1 MIMQGAVTAVIAV
14 AGTLLGA
21 AITYLFQR
29 MNAQRAEAFSFQ
41 QQLRSERMIVYSD
54 FAKIVKEYQ
63 RAQDPK
69 SKDAYDAFMKA
80 LDLGSSV
87 QHALFRV
94 ELVADSSELIEKARY
109 AYLLV
114 NKLREASTKA
124 DLGSR
129 EDTAE
134 EALGTSLHLQN
145 AIYNNVWQRS
155 QLKDDQ
161 CLSDIIHGVSSG
173 RLASRTGELLCSP
186 PVAAT
191 WATGTRGKTIKRSTR
206 LLPGE
211 PD

>member
-63 RAQDPK
+63 RAQDSRWFRNCEDPK

-94 ELVADSSELIEKARY
+94 ELVADSSELIEKARH

-155 QLKDDQ
+155 QLKDD
-161 CLSDIIHGVSSG
+161 H
-173 RLASRTGELLCSP
+173 
-186 PVAAT
+186 
-191 WATGTRGKTIKRSTR
+191 
-206 LLPGE
+206 
-211 PD
+211 

>member
-1 MIMQGAVTAVIAV
+1 
-14 AGTLLGA
+14 
-21 AITYLFQR
+21 
-29 MNAQRAEAFSFQ
+29 
-41 QQLRSERMIVYSD
+41 MIVYSD

-63 RAQDPK
+63 RAQDSRWFRNYEDPK

-94 ELVADSSELIEKARY
+94 ELVADSSELIEMARY

-134 EALGTSLHLQN
+134 EALGDFITLAKRNIQ
-145 AIYNNVWQRS
+145 Q
-155 QLKDDQ
+155 
-161 CLSDIIHGVSSG
+161 
-173 RLASRTGELLCSP
+173 RLA
-186 PVAAT
+186 A
-191 WATGTRGKTIKRSTR
+191 
-206 LLPGE
+206 E
-211 PD
+211 PTKG